1 MPKRSDIQ
9 KPKCL
14 HKHIQIAT
22 PTHNYILNRD
32 RIIPKDRNQS
42 YLPKPAIIRSSDTET
57 DTIDT
62 LRRTRHLD
70 VTVTTAL
77 LRSLPPLSEPPPSYC
92 SRPPVTQSM
101 VASTAGS
108 SLRHGCH
115 PPGGGGS
122 TSRGGGPAAASPAG
136 RTSGSSPM
144 SCTKPSSNIIPS
156 EFQIMNGRP
165 AFSPW

>member
-115 PPGGGGS
+115 LLLFLSLGFPCKWSIYGAGALS
-122 TSRGGGPAAASPAG
+122 TVVVEHAG
-136 RTSGSSPM
+136 KAKK
-144 SCTKPSSNIIPS
+144 TKK
-156 EFQIMNGRP
+156 
-165 AFSPW
+165 